1 MKATGTWIALIDP
14 REKKKE
20 SSIIKLT
27 QRAESQLEEDQIEK
41 IKTNIL
47 EVHSA
52 GERILDSRIKPG
64 KMVLVD
70 PRMPFAVVHD
80 KDEVAYLVVQEN
92 QIMMVE

>member
-14 REKKKE
+14 REKKKK

-27 QRAESQLEEDQIEK
+27 KEAESQLEEDQLEE

-47 EVHSA
+47 KVHSA
-52 GERILDSRIKPG
+52 GERVLDSRIKSG
-64 KMVLVD
+64 KMVIVD

-80 KDEVAYLVVQEN
+80 KDEVSYLVVQEN

>member
-14 REKKKE
+14 REKKKK

-27 QRAESQLEEDQIEK
+27 KEAESQLEEDQIEK

-80 KDEVAYLVVQEN
+80 KDEVSYLVVQEN

>member
-1 MKATGTWIALIDP
+1 MKATGTWVALVDP

-20 SSIIKLT
+20 SSIIKLSK
-27 QRAESQLEEDQIEK
+27 EVKSQLEEDQIEE

-52 GERILDSRIKPG
+52 GEKVLDSRIKSG
-64 KMVLVD
+64 KMVIVD